1 MRQERKAQDMVSGR
15 LVCGEEDSAQVATQ
29 RVTKQGLKL
38 GRNQESAEKNTG
50 LTEFLLLAL
59 VK

>member
-15 LVCGEEDSAQVATQ
+15 LVCGEEDSTQVATQ

-38 GRNQESAEKNTG
+38 GRNQESVEKNTG